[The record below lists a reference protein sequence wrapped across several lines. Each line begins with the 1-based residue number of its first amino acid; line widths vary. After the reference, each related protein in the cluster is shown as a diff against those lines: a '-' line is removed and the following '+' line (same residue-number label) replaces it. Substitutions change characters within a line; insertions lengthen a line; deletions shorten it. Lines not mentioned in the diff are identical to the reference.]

1 MIRLPEKY
9 FSTCLLLFCLLAPGF
24 SSCQKGKAGPV
35 PNVLVDI
42 RMYAS
47 DPTFVPLN
55 AVGGWTYATGG
66 NRGIVIYRK
75 TQTDFMAY
83 DRTCTYLP
91 ADPNEM
97 VSMDAKNNLIAVDA
111 HCGSKFQITDGTVN
125 KGPATLPLKTYQ
137 TSFDGN
143 LLHIYN

>member
-1 MIRLPEKY
+1 L
-9 FSTCLLLFCLLAPGF
+9 
-24 SSCQKGKAGPV
+24 
-35 PNVLVDI
+35 
-42 RMYAS
+42 
-47 DPTFVPLN
+47 
-55 AVGGWTYATGG
+55 
-66 NRGIVIYRK
+66 IYRK
-75 TQTDFMAY
+75 TQNEFMAY

-91 ADPNEM
+91 ADANET
-97 VSMDAKNNLIAVDA
+97 VSVETNNTLIASDA

>member
-1 MIRLPEKY
+1 MILLSKKY
-9 FSTCLLLFCLLAPGF
+9 FSTLLILSGILASGL
-24 SSCQKGKAGPV
+24 SSCQKGKTGPV

-55 AVGGWTYATGG
+55 AVGGWTYASGG
-66 NRGIVIYRK
+66 NRGILIYRK
-75 TQTDFMAY
+75 TQSDFMAF

-91 ADPNEM
+91 AD
-97 VSMDAKNNLIAVDA
+97 VSETVSVDANNSLIATDA

-125 KGPATLPLKTYQ
+125 KGPATLPLKAYQ